1 MSSGKYLIVV
11 AGPTAVGKTGLC
23 IKLAREYHCEIISA
37 DSRQFFKELEIGTA
51 KPKEEEMEGIT
62 HHFVNFLS
70 IENEFSA
77 GKFELA
83 VVNLLA
89 KLFNK
94 TDLVIMTGGS
104 GLYIQAVCHGM
115 NDIPEVDPVFRQEL
129 YEELDRHGLQPLV
142 EELRYKDPEY
152 YESADKSNTQRIIR
166 ALEICRGAGRP
177 YSSFREDKKMMR
189 EFDIVKIGL
198 DLEREQLFSR
208 IDARMDQMIAD
219 GLFDEAKKL
228 YPFRHLNAL
237 KTVGYKEIFNYIE
250 GKYDKDETI
259 RLLKRNSRRY
269 AKRQLTWFKKDE
281 EFAWF
286 HPDDVS
292 GIIRHINLKTNKH
305 DS

>member
-23 IKLAREYHCEIISA
+23 VKLAREYRCEIISA
-37 DSRQFFKELEIGTA
+37 DSRQFFKELAIGTA

-142 EELRYKDPEY
+142 EELRHKDPEY

-177 YSSFREDKKMMR
+177 YSSFREDKKMVR

-219 GLFDEAKKL
+219 GLFGEAKKL

-237 KTVGYKEIFNYIE
+237 KTVGYKEIFDYIE
-250 GKYDKDETI
+250 GRYDKEETI

-292 GIIRHINLKTNKH
+292 GIIRYINQKTNKH
-305 DS
+305 VS